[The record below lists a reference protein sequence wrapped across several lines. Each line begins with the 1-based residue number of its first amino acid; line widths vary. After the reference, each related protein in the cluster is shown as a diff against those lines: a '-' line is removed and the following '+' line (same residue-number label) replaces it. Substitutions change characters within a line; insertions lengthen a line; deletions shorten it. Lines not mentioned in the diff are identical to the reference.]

1 MSLAGMTVTLDRQ
14 AGTALLQ
21 LTSWSGVIPIADLRG
36 ELEFYRR
43 LWGRGSKVKNGPG
56 PWARFYE
63 ADVRALEAAVREA
76 QDYVG

>member
-1 MSLAGMTVTLDRQ
+1 MSLAGMTVTLDRA
-14 AGTALLQ
+14 AGTAELRLP
-21 LTSWSGVIPIADLRG
+21 SWSRVIPIGELRA